1 NFRYSYRSHQPQDV
15 TAAGVPTSTPQDRI
29 NPDGTVTTRNLGY
42 KDNQYS
48 SLDLRISRPFD
59 FGGVTI
65 EPSVEGFNLFNSKNT
80 KKPAVTNLVFNF
92 DGTVQEGSGDPR
104 QFQFGLRVTF

>member
-1 NFRYSYRSHQPQDV
+1 VALLYRSAQPLDV
-15 TAAGVPTSTPQDRI
+15 TAAGVPTVTPQDRI
-29 NPDGTVTTRNLGY
+29 NPDGTVTRRNQGR

-48 SLDLRISRPFD
+48 SLDLRFSRAFD
-59 FGGVTI
+59 VSGVSI
-65 EPSVEGFNLFNSKNT
+65 EPSIEAFNLFNSKNT

-104 QFQFGLRVTF
+104 QFQLGVRVTF